1 MRLFTAID
9 LPQKIEDDLER
20 LIERLRPTAPIKW
33 SPRDN
38 LHITLKFIGEWPEE
52 KLEELKSAMRAIG
65 PRDPIPISVE
75 GLGWFP
81 NPHNPR
87 VFWVAIH
94 APESLKA
101 FAREVDYALTPLGI
115 EKEKREYSP
124 HLTLARIKE
133 PPPLQALRKEIA
145 ALPTADFGSFTAD
158 RFFLYHSRLHPSGSV
173 YTKLTEFPFRP

>member
-9 LPQKIEDDLER
+9 LPEKIEDDLER
-20 LIERLRPTAPIKW
+20 LIERLRPAAPIKW

-38 LHITLKFIGEWPEE
+38 LHVTLKFIGEWPEE
-52 KLEELKSAMRAIG
+52 RLEELKSALRAI
-65 PRDPIPISVE
+65 PVRDPIPISIE

-87 VFWVAIH
+87 VFWVAVH
-94 APESLKA
+94 APDSLKA
-101 FAREVDYALTPLGI
+101 LAREVDRALAPFGI

-133 PPPLQALRKEIA
+133 PVPLQRLRQEIA
-145 ALPTADFGSFTAD
+145 ALLTVEFGSFTAD
-158 RFFLYHSRLHPSGSV
+158 RFFLYQSRLQPSGSV
-173 YTKLTEFPFRP
+173 YTKLAEFPFRP